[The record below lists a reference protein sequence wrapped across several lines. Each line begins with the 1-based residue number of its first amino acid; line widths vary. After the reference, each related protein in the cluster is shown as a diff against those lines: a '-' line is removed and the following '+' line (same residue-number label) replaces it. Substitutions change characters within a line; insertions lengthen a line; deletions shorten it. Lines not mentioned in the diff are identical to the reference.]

1 MHPPSWTG
9 RTRSPGCAHFTTETA
24 EEQSGLHHGPLWEDP
39 DRTRVRRGRT
49 RARRSPVLTD
59 PRVLG
64 RVSEHHTNP
73 WRTDEFPARGAARRE
88 RVPALRELPEGFG
101 FISERAV
108 DLREENSRLDDSR
121 GLAVLA
127 YLTALRAAFL
137 ARVFFAGG
145 IGAATVLRS
154 SWTRLVTNFRQP
166 FWSNSIVVCAELTL
180 VIVPRP

>member
-1 MHPPSWTG
+1 MSFL
-9 RTRSPGCAHFTTETA
+9 REV
-24 EEQSGLHHGPLWEDP
+24 PLDE
-39 DRTRVRRGRT
+39 
-49 RARRSPVLTD
+49 
-59 PRVLG
+59 
-64 RVSEHHTNP
+64 N
-73 WRTDEFPARGAARRE
+73 EFPPFANSRR
-88 RVPALRELPEGFG
+88 VFG

-108 DLREENSRLDDSR
+108 DLREENSRPDDSR

-127 YLTALRAAFL
+127 YLTALRVAFL

-145 IGAATVLRS
+145 MGAATVLRS